1 MEKRYIGVDLGGTN
15 IKVGVVDPAGKL
27 LYKTER
33 PTRAEEGTEAVIRR
47 FPDARFIGLCDMPAG
62 LQWAIARLLR
72 VNLVQTGLLVHGEVT
87 ANVEFRHWP
96 FASPDCQRQ
105 DYADTIRLRVADV
118 QPPRR

>member
-47 FPDARFIGLCDMPAG
+47 ITSCAREAAEAAGASWDQIAGVGWACPVFWTFPGGLSSG
-62 LQWAIARLLR
+62 
-72 VNLVQTGLLVHGEVT
+72 
-87 ANVEFRHWP
+87 
-96 FASPDCQRQ
+96 
-105 DYADTIRLRVADV
+105 
-118 QPPRR
+118 